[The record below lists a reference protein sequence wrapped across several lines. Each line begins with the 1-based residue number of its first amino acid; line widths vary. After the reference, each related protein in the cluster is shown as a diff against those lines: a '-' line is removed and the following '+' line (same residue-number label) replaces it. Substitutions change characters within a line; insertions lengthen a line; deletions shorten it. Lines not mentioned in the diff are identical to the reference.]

1 MRPALQRK
9 LQPKILRNSRILII
23 SKSLIEGVGQRT
35 VGVIEEIGYNFA
47 LLVESLYWLLIG
59 PFIQQPVHLLA
70 IFAEMMKIGVLA
82 LPVVILLS
90 FSNGVMMAIQ
100 GIVTLQE
107 FGAESQVVPGI
118 AYSVTREF
126 GVLIAAIVVAGR
138 SGSAIAARIGSMQ
151 MAQEVDALRVMGIE
165 PVRHLVAPIILSM
178 LVMMPVLTLLADAAA
193 LIGGGVYTGIA
204 LQFSLSTFFDRC
216 FETIALY
223 DVAQGLYKS
232 LVFGL
237 LIALISCSNGFS
249 VTGGAEG
256 LGRATTRSVVLSIAA
271 IVVADMIFT
280 YYLTR

>member
-1 MRPALQRK
+1 MP
-9 LQPKILRNSRILII
+9 ILA
-23 SKSLIEGVGQRT
+23 LIEGVGQRT
-35 VGVIEEIGYNFA
+35 VGVIEEIGYNFT

-59 PFIQQPVHLLA
+59 PFIQQPVHLPT

-107 FGAESQVVPGI
+107 FDAESQVVPGI

-178 LVMMPVLTLLADAAA
+178 LVMMPVLTLLADTAA
-193 LIGGGVYTGIA
+193 LIGAGVYTGIA
-204 LQFSLSTFFDRC
+204 LQLSLGTFIDRC
-216 FETIALY
+216 FEAVALY